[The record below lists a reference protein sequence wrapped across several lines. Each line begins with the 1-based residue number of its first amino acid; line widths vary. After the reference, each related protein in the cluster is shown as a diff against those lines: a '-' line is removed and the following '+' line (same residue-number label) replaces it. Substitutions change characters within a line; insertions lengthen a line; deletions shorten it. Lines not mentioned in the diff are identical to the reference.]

1 MENVSTAVRQSLSD
15 VSEFAVQQ
23 VLLDELGYIL
33 ESDDKLLSMLPFRQK
48 AIAAVCPFFE
58 SIFPSLQLLKE
69 DKEELYLPTI
79 GLYVEDNFQGY
90 FHYTFSKVRYQER
103 IVLLWTIIKDKDAI
117 KRQQL
122 QQIAN
127 GRSLLE
133 ESFDNNNF

>member
-1 MENVSTAVRQSLSD
+1 MENINAAVRHSLFN
-15 VSEFAVQQ
+15 VSAFAVQQ

-33 ESDDKLLSMLPFRQK
+33 ESDDKLLNMLPFRQR

-69 DKEELYLPTI
+69 EKEELYLPTI

-90 FHYTFSKVRYQER
+90 FHYTFSKVHYQER
-103 IVLLWTIIKDKDAI
+103 IVFLWTIIKDKDAI

-127 GRSLLE
+127 ERSLLE